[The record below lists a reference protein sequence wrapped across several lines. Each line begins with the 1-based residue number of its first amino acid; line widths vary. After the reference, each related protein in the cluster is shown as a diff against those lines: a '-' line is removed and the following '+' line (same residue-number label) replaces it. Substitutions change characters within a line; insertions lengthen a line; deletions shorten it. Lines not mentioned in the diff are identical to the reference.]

1 MASTR
6 SVRSVLVVDDD
17 EGVLSACTRSLKRER
32 KVFTA
37 NNAVTARHIARQHK
51 PDVVIVDLRLGAGNG
66 LDLIRDLK
74 IDRPDVRIALVSGY
88 LSITIAMQA
97 VKAGAETVLVKPVSP
112 REIMRHIEEGTTPEG
127 DVLVTPTLER
137 VEWEHISRVVAD
149 TNGNISE
156 AARRLG
162 VYRQTLQRRLRKPPK
177 DPPKQPP
184 K

>member
-1 MASTR
+1 MTTSR
-6 SVRSVLVVDDD
+6 CWR
-17 EGVLSACTRSLKRER
+17 RER

-37 NNAVTARHIARQHK
+37 DNALAARHIARSAR
-51 PDVVIVDLRLGAGNG
+51 PDAVIVDLRLGAGNG
-66 LDLIRDLK
+66 LDLIYDLK
-74 IDRPDVRIALVSGY
+74 ADRPEVRIALVSGY

-112 REIMRHIEEGTTPEG
+112 KEIVRHIEEGTTPEG
-127 DVLVTPTLER
+127 DINATPTLER

-177 DPPKQPP
+177 
-184 K
+184 

>member
-1 MASTR
+1 MAASR
-6 SVRSVLVVDDD
+6 VKSVLVVDDD
-17 EGVLSACTRSLKRER
+17 ESVLSACTRSLRRER
-32 KVFTA
+32 KVYTA
-37 NNAVTARHIARQHK
+37 DNALAARHIARQAK
-51 PDVVIVDLRLGAGNG
+51 PDCVIVDLRLGNGNG
-66 LDLIRDLK
+66 LDLIYDLK
-74 IDRPDVRIALVSGY
+74 ADRPEVRIALVSGY

-112 REIMRHIEEGTTPEG
+112 KEIVRHIEEGTTPEG
-127 DVLVTPTLER
+127 DIHTTPTLER

-177 DPPKQPP
+177 
-184 K
+184 